1 MTNYTDKQREE
12 ALEALKM
19 ELEETADWRSRKAEE
34 FPDDT
39 RNADAAKTL
48 AQLSSETT
56 ASAEALNKFL
66 AFWENPDAPQTER
79 QSMVMREI
87 GFSRHPSDL
96 DEVIKHIT
104 NSN

>member
-1 MTNYTDKQREE
+1 MV
-12 ALEALKM
+12 
-19 ELEETADWRSRKAEE
+19 LEETADWRTRKAEE
-34 FPDDT
+34 FSDDA

-48 AQLSSETT
+48 AQLSCEETV
-56 ASAEALNKFL
+56 SNEALNKFL

-87 GFSRHPSDL
+87 GFSRYPSDL

-104 NSN
+104 SSN